1 MRFSFLDGANVSM
14 GQKAVT
20 RDADGKDSKFMM
32 ACVCLFGVAYSYW
45 GKMTFLFA
53 GFDIYY
59 SLLISAAAIL
69 FAMLAFLVKPRFARI
84 QALFK
89 QAGIILLPAVFPFVY
104 SMMLWIASG
113 ASDVTIRKGLVSVAY
128 SAGGICMMAAFVYM
142 AGEKAAWCY
151 LISLIIANMITMAE
165 VIMKGGAAAFFREL
179 AALLVSFSEDTGPL
193 MKQMEIHDITYGI
206 GCYLVYYGLW
216 ARSERRHFRI
226 VLLSLFFFFMGLKRI
241 AVAGVLFAI
250 MAGYFL
256 CWLGA
261 HRQWRDFLLKAVG
274 TLFLVFVLF
283 YIGASYHGL
292 YGYLERIG
300 LDTKGRDEIYR
311 IYSQYYDFSPA
322 YMGRG
327 MGWVEAQRDYWREIE
342 YVITAHTHNSY
353 VQEYI
358 ELGMLGFIL
367 WCWLRCHC
375 QVSYSFQSLGDEG
388 GVLAFSMIA
397 YMAVTYMTDITVN
410 SYPVNNA
417 FAILLMSFGLSGR
430 EHVCNSR
437 MEMENRRRS
446 EGISMNKDMA

>member
-1 MRFSFLDGANVSM
+1 M
-14 GQKAVT
+14 GQKAVMG
-20 RDADGKDSKFMM
+20 DADGEDSKFMR

-45 GKMTFLFA
+45 GKMTFSFA

-84 QALFK
+84 QALFR

-104 SMMLWIASG
+104 SMMLWIVGGASG
-113 ASDVTIRKGLVSVAY
+113 VTIRKGLIFIAY

-142 AGEKAAWCY
+142 AGEKAALCY
-151 LISLIIANMITMAE
+151 LISLLMANMITMIE
-165 VIMKGGAAAFFREL
+165 VIREGGAAAFFQEL
-179 AALLVSFSEDTGPL
+179 VALLVSFSEDTRPL

-206 GCYLVYYGLW
+206 GCYLVCFGLR
-216 ARSERRHFRI
+216 ARSERRHFWI
-226 VLLSLFFFFMGLKRI
+226 VLFSLLFFVMGLKRI
-241 AVAGVLFAI
+241 AVAGVLLAV

-256 CWLGA
+256 RWLGA
-261 HRQWRDFLLKAVG
+261 HRQWRDFLLKVVG
-274 TLFLVFVLF
+274 ALFLIFVLL

-292 YGYLERIG
+292 YAYLERIG
-300 LDTKGRDEIYR
+300 LDTKGRHEIYR
-311 IYSQYYDFSPA
+311 IYSQYYDFSPV

-327 MGWVEAQRDYWREIE
+327 MGWVEAQREYWREIG

-367 WCWLRCHC
+367 WCWLRCHR
-375 QVSYSFQSLGDEG
+375 QVSYSFRNLGDPG
-388 GVLAFSMIA
+388 GVLAFSMIV

-417 FAILLMSFGLSGR
+417 FAVLLMSFGMPER
-430 EHVCNSR
+430 EHACER
-437 MEMENRRRS
+437 RLEMENRRRS
-446 EGISMNKDMA
+446 EAYQ